1 MEVNDGTLSSN
12 LLTTTIN
19 LPNQLPAVQLTENLL
34 LYGSGTT
41 AIVNDLTLTDADNL
55 TLQSATLS
63 ITSGLNAS
71 EDQLVFTNQNGITG
85 TYTIASGILQLTG
98 MATKADYQTALR
110 SVQYQNTAST
120 PSETSRTIS
129 LLVNDGVNN
138 SNTVIVTVLI
148 NRAPVITPPL
158 SVIGAGER
166 IEISILSIVTDPDN
180 NLDLTNINSIEIT
193 AQPFSGAI
201 ASLANGILSIDYS
214 EHADFLGTDHLT
226 IKICDNLGRCA
237 SQELSIEVGA
247 ALQVHNAVSPNDDNL
262 NEFLFLRYISPQNN
276 VTIFNRWGDKVF
288 ERKNYDNS
296 EKGKRFEGL
305 NDNGDQLPSGTYFYK
320 IEHTGGMSTG
330 YLSLKR

>member
-12 LLTTTIN
+12 ILTTTIN

-34 LYGSGTT
+34 LYGSGIT

-55 TLQSATLS
+55 TLQSATLN
-63 ITSGLNAS
+63 ITSGFNAS

-120 PSETSRTIS
+120 PSETSRTVS

-166 IEISILSIVTDPDN
+166 IEINILSIVTDPDN

-193 AQPFSGAI
+193 VQPISGAI
-201 ASLANGILSIDYS
+201 ASLTNGILSIDYS

-226 IKICDNLGRCA
+226 IKICDNLSRCA

-247 ALQVHNAVSPNDDNL
+247 ALQVHNAVSPNDDTL
-262 NEFLFLRYISPQNN
+262 NEFLFLRYISPKNN

-288 ERKNYDNS
+288 ERKNYDNT
-296 EKGKRFEGL
+296 EKRKRFEGL
-305 NDNGDQLPSGTYFYK
+305 NDNGDELPSGTYFYK